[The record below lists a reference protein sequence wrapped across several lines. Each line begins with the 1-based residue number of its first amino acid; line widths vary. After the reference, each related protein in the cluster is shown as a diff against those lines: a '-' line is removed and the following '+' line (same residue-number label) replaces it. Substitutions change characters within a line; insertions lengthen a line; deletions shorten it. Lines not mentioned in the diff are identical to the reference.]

1 MTKSVRQVP
10 RSHAGINLGETDP
23 VAHELVEEKLFGF
36 WIFLMSDAILFAILF
51 ATYVTMTPNT
61 ASGPTG
67 AQLFDLR
74 SVFVQTLLLL
84 FSSFT
89 MGMAA
94 ITVKY
99 ARPLL
104 HFYVWMA
111 VTLALA
117 LGFLGLELRDFVAML
132 EAGASPGRSG
142 YLSSFWGLVPL
153 HGLHVVFG
161 CLWLIVMLAQVRA
174 FGPAPFVKTRL
185 LRLGLFWHFLD
196 LVWIGIFSVVFLRAF
211 I

>member
-1 MTKSVRQVP
+1 MMKSARQVP

-23 VAHELVEEKLFGF
+23 VAHELAEEKLFGF
-36 WIFLMSDAILFAILF
+36 WIFLMSDAIVFAILF

-94 ITVKY
+94 ITVKMPV
-99 ARPLL
+99 RCCIS
-104 HFYVWMA
+104 M
-111 VTLALA
+111 
-117 LGFLGLELRDFVAML
+117 
-132 EAGASPGRSG
+132 SG
-142 YLSSFWGLVPL
+142 W
-153 HGLHVVFG
+153 
-161 CLWLIVMLAQVRA
+161 R
-174 FGPAPFVKTRL
+174 
-185 LRLGLFWHFLD
+185 
-196 LVWIGIFSVVFLRAF
+196 
-211 I
+211 